1 MMNGLYTDY
10 TAGQDAAALRA
21 ALYKG
26 TIARFRDFASVAAL
40 VALTRAIL
48 EARFAPYP
56 PTETHRHYGQTALA
70 AAYAEAQRDFAN
82 APEIKAAWRSVWEAV
97 GLDPETTG
105 RDRLML
111 RFQPPHPPGGERP
124 WARSTATVSF
134 HRDTWGTNLYAQVNW
149 WAPVYPLSAD
159 RTFAFFPELF
169 DQPLA
174 NSSAEFD
181 IADVMRRNREAPETV
196 GKGEM
201 VPRLLED
208 LDWSKAQPVTI
219 APGEIIAFS
228 SQHAHAGVQN
238 HTDLTRI
245 SLETRTLDIPDHL
258 AGRGARNV
266 DGRARW
272 MTPGMF
278 RRVSDGRPL
287 TEVLGVEAVEEYVGD
302 GGANSPGQHPQPPLK
317 SPA

>member
-1 MMNGLYTDY
+1 MSADDLLYADY
-10 TAGQDAAALRA
+10 GAGQDAAALHA
-21 ALYKG
+21 ALYQG
-26 TIARFRDFASVAAL
+26 TIARFRDLQPVRAL
-40 VALTRAIL
+40 IFLTQAML
-48 EARFAPYP
+48 EARFAPHAP
-56 PTETHRHYGQTALA
+56 VETHRHYGETELA
-70 AAYAEAQRDFAN
+70 EVYAEAQREFAN
-82 APEIKAAWRSVWEAV
+82 APEIKAAWRAVWQAA
-97 GLDPETTG
+97 GLDPETTA

-149 WAPVYPLSAD
+149 WTPVYPLSAG

-174 NSSAEFD
+174 NSSADFD
-181 IADVMRRNREAPETV
+181 IADVMRRNREAPDTV

-201 VPRLLED
+201 VPRLLEEI
-208 LDWSKAQPVTI
+208 DWSQACPVTI

-245 SLETRTLDIPDHL
+245 SLETRTLNLPDHL

-272 MTPGMF
+272 ITPGMF

-287 TEVLGVEAVEEYVGD
+287 TDVI
-302 GGANSPGQHPQPPLK
+302 GAKGMELFGTSARQGAC
-317 SPA
+317 S